1 VASKVK
7 SKSPRAWFHPKD
19 RAPPPKTA
27 FDHHHG
33 RWQGRASERSL
44 AKAAGSADLA
54 TNVIDQKRAAED
66 SVTPQPIIIDCDPGQ
81 DDALAILLA
90 LGSPDEL
97 EVLAITAVAGNVP
110 LRLTERNARKVA
122 ALGGRTDIP
131 VHAGCDR
138 PMVRDLVTAEFVHG
152 KTGLD
157 GADLPE
163 PSVPL
168 AGEHAVQAIIRMLR
182 DHPSGTV
189 TLCPVGP
196 LTNIAMAMRLA
207 PDIVARIKAI
217 VLMGGAIGVGNIT
230 PAAEFNIYVDPHAAD
245 VVFRSGAPIMMH
257 GLDVTHKAL
266 VTPSR
271 LKAIE
276 AIGSEV
282 SRAVVGLLTFYN
294 KFDQAKGEGQGAP
307 LHDPCAIAFVMWP
320 ELFAGRHCHVQ
331 IDTQSEASMGR
342 TLVDWRKRGDALPN
356 TLAIDQIDAD
366 GFFALLTERLA
377 RLPL

>member
-1 VASKVK
+1 MA
-7 SKSPRAWFHPKD
+7 
-19 RAPPPKTA
+19 
-27 FDHHHG
+27 
-33 RWQGRASERSL
+33 
-44 AKAAGSADLA
+44 
-54 TNVIDQKRAAED
+54 
-66 SVTPQPIIIDCDPGQ
+66 PQPIIIDCDPGQ

-97 EVLAITAVAGNVP
+97 TVLAVTAVAGNVP
-110 LRLTERNARKVA
+110 LKLTEKNAQKLVA
-122 ALGGRTDIP
+122 LAGRTDIP

-138 PMVRDLVTAEFVHG
+138 PMVRDLVTAEMVHG

-163 PSVPL
+163 PDVPL
-168 AGEHAVQAIIRMLR
+168 VDEHAVHAIIRILR
-182 DHPSGTV
+182 SEPSGTV

-207 PDIVARIKAI
+207 PDIVTRIKSI
-217 VLMGGAIGVGNIT
+217 VLMGGAIGIGNIT

-245 VVFRSGAPIMMH
+245 VVFRSGVPIVMH

-266 VTPSR
+266 VTPAR
-271 LKAIE
+271 LKEIE
-276 AIGSEV
+276 AIGSPV

-307 LHDPCAIAFVMWP
+307 LHDPCAIAYVMWP
-320 ELFAGRHCHVQ
+320 ELFSGRRCNVQ
-331 IDTQSEASMGR
+331 IDIQSEGSMGR
-342 TLVDWRKRGDALPN
+342 TLVDWRRRGENPAN
-356 TLAIDQIDAD
+356 ALAIDQIDAD
-366 GFFALLTERLA
+366 GFFSLLTERLA

>member
-1 VASKVK
+1 M
-7 SKSPRAWFHPKD
+7 R
-19 RAPPPKTA
+19 
-27 FDHHHG
+27 
-33 RWQGRASERSL
+33 
-44 AKAAGSADLA
+44 
-54 TNVIDQKRAAED
+54 QK
-66 SVTPQPIIIDCDPGQ
+66 IIIDCDPGQ

-90 LGSPDEL
+90 LGSPEQLD
-97 EVLAITAVAGNVP
+97 VLAITAVAGNVP
-110 LRLTERNARKVA
+110 LKLTEKNARKMV
-122 ALGGRTDIP
+122 ALGSRTDIP

-138 PMVRDLVTAEFVHG
+138 PIVRDPVTAEMVHG

-163 PSVPL
+163 PEVPL
-168 AGEHAVQAIIRMLR
+168 AEEHAVHALIRILR
-182 DHPSGTV
+182 TEPSGTV

-207 PDIVARIKAI
+207 PDIVPRIKAI
-217 VLMGGAIGVGNIT
+217 VLMGGAIGIGNIT

-245 VVFRSGAPIMMH
+245 MVFRSGAPLVMH

-294 KFDQAKGEGQGAP
+294 IFDQAKGEGQGAP
-307 LHDPCAIAFVMWP
+307 LHDPCAIAYVMWP
-320 ELFAGRHCHVQ
+320 ELFSGRRCHVQ
-331 IDTQSEASMGR
+331 IDIASEASMGR
-342 TLVDWRKRGDALPN
+342 TLVDWRQRGDETPN
-356 TLAIDQIDAD
+356 ALAIDEIDAD
-366 GFFALLTERLA
+366 RFFSLLTERLA